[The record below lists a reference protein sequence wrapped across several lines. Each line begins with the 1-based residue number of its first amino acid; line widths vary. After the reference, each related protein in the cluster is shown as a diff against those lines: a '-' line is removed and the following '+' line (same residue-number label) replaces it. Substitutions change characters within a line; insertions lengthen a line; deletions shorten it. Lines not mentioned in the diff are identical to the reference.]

1 VLTGPKNAG
10 GLLYVHVGKGANVTV
25 QEKWASGGHVL
36 GIWLMLVI
44 EADAQVNWLSYDSFS
59 ADTVLVNRTATL
71 ADNAKLNWTLAG
83 FSHNSGLNRVDV
95 RLLGQNAEA
104 TVNVGVLASGSQHVS
119 YTTSVTNEG
128 QHTVGHI

>member
-1 VLTGPKNAG
+1 
-10 GLLYVHVGKGANVTV
+10 
-25 QEKWASGGHVL
+25 
-36 GIWLMLVI
+36 MLVI

-104 TVNVGVLASGSQHVS
+104 TVNVGVLASGSQRVS

-128 QHTVGHI
+128 QHTVGHINQRGVITGSAHLLFNGIGHIVKGAREAMPSRKIGY